1 MLVHMGLLILYTG
14 QLLVHTGTVSADIW
28 GKELLVHTGPLIVQA
43 HRMILYTGQLS
54 VYAGTVSADI
64 WGKELLVHTGPLIV
78 QAHRTVLVYTRTF
91 KCRQMGKGVVSAHRT
106 INSAGTGQC
115 WCTQEH

>member
-1 MLVHMGLLILYTG
+1 VYTG
-14 QLLVHTGTVSADIW
+14 TISADRW

-43 HRMILYTGQLS
+43 HRTVLVYTRTL
-54 VYAGTVSADI
+54 SADR